1 MTRLQIDIETYSSTD
16 LIKCGVYRYVEAPDF
31 EILLFGFAY
40 DDEPVQVIDLTAF
53 EDIPDQV
60 LHDLTN
66 PSVTKAAYNA
76 NFERTCISKQYGIE
90 CDPLQWRCT
99 SVWALALGLPGNLA
113 GVAEVLK
120 LDAQKD
126 AKGKALIKY
135 FSVPCK
141 PTKTNGE
148 RTRNYPYHDPEKW
161 EEYKAYNLQDVV
173 VEREVRRKLERFP
186 IPEHEWKLWALDQ
199 RINDRGVRLDPVLF
213 QNAIACS
220 ELYKTRLVQEA
231 QELTGLDNTN
241 SLSQIKEWLAE
252 HGLETPD
259 GLSKDYMPGLL
270 DVAPDEDTRRMLEL
284 RQEMSKTSVDKYNA
298 MDRGMCADERARGL
312 LQFCGANRTWRW
324 AGRLIQVQNLPQ
336 NKFKDLALARKT
348 LRSGD
353 FELMEMLFGAPPF
366 VLSQLIRTA
375 FIPSDGCR
383 FIVSDFSAIEAR
395 VIAWLADEEWVLD
408 VFRGDGKIYE
418 ATAAQMFKVP
428 FETITKGHAN
438 YALRAKGKVATLACI
453 AKGQLVLTN
462 KGLVPIEEITT
473 NHQLWDGVSWV
484 SHDGVIDRGV
494 KEVFEYDGLIATGDH
509 TVWIEGSSR
518 PVRFEY
524 AAASGSRL
532 VESGLSWCGI
542 WLGGDYQS
550 GETVCKEKLAEPD
563 GANSML
569 LLRSRTVD
577 GLPQSDSGKVSGMPR
592 VFTTKENSALVGSPI
607 NCSKATMRESARS
620 AVLQL
625 RGPGHSVQLSINNG
639 SWPMD
644 DQESRATRTA
654 HGDRSEEQQWP
665 LRRREHSLGVADHE
679 LRKPE
684 NNGPVGMGSERVAL
698 CSNSSCKENQSRN
711 DERSDYRGCEE
722 SSSGQTEELA
732 GNRHEAR
739 VYDILN
745 SGPFNR
751 FTVSGKLVHNCGYQG
766 GPGALIAMGAVKG
779 GIAEEELPGLVR
791 QWRQA
796 NPNIVKLWYAAEE
809 AAVTAVQEKTTVKLA
824 HGVQYRYEAGVLFA
838 DLPSGRS
845 LAYVNPRIKP
855 EPKFNKEGLVFD
867 GMDQVKKK
875 WMSHRTYGGR
885 LVENLVQAIARDC
898 LAESMM
904 RVDAEGY
911 VIGMHV
917 HDEVVLDAPIG
928 TGSLEHVNNVMGQP
942 ISWAPGLPMRAA
954 GFETPFYCKD

>member
-1 MTRLQIDIETYSSTD
+1 MQLLCGRLILQIDLETYSSTD

-40 DDEPVQVIDLTAF
+40 GDDPVQVIDLTAF

-60 LHDLTN
+60 LHDLTD
-66 PSVTKAAYNA
+66 PSVTKTAYNA

-99 SVWALALGLPGNLA
+99 SVWALALGLPGHLA
-113 GVAEVLK
+113 AVAEVLK

-148 RTRNYPYHDPEKW
+148 RTRNYPHHDPEKW

-213 QNAIACS
+213 HQAITCD
-220 ELYKTRLVQEA
+220 ELYENRLVQEA
-231 QELTGLDNTN
+231 QELTGLDNPN
-241 SLSQIKEWLAE
+241 SLAQIKEWLAE
-252 HGLETPD
+252 HGLDTPD

-270 DVAPDEDTRRMLEL
+270 EAAPDDETRRMLEL

-298 MDRGMCADERARGL
+298 MNRGMCADERARGL

-336 NKFKDLALARKT
+336 NKFKDLALARET

-375 FIPSDGCR
+375 FIPSEGCR

-408 VFRGDGKIYE
+408 VFKEHGKIYE
-418 ATAAQMFKVP
+418 ATASNMFGVSFK
-428 FETITKGHAN
+428 TIVKGHAN
-438 YALRAKGKVATLACI
+438 YALRAKGKIATLACGFGGGPK
-453 AKGQLVLTN
+453 ALEVMDSKH
-462 KGLVPIEEITT
+462 EI
-473 NHQLWDGVSWV
+473 DP
-484 SHDGVIDRGV
+484 D
-494 KEVFEYDGLIATGDH
+494 EY
-509 TVWIEGSSR
+509 
-518 PVRFEY
+518 P
-524 AAASGSRL
+524 RL
-532 VESGLSWCGI
+532 V
-542 WLGGDYQS
+542 
-550 GETVCKEKLAEPD
+550 K
-563 GANSML
+563 
-569 LLRSRTVD
+569 
-577 GLPQSDSGKVSGMPR
+577 
-592 VFTTKENSALVGSPI
+592 
-607 NCSKATMRESARS
+607 
-620 AVLQL
+620 
-625 RGPGHSVQLSINNG
+625 
-639 SWPMD
+639 
-644 DQESRATRTA
+644 
-654 HGDRSEEQQWP
+654 
-665 LRRREHSLGVADHE
+665 
-679 LRKPE
+679 
-684 NNGPVGMGSERVAL
+684 
-698 CSNSSCKENQSRN
+698 
-711 DERSDYRGCEE
+711 
-722 SSSGQTEELA
+722 
-732 GNRHEAR
+732 
-739 VYDILN
+739 
-745 SGPFNR
+745 
-751 FTVSGKLVHNCGYQG
+751 
-766 GPGALIAMGAVKG
+766 
-779 GIAEEELPGLVR
+779 
-791 QWRQA
+791 QWRDA
-796 NPNIVKLWYAAEE
+796 NPNIRKLWYATED
-809 AAVTAVQEKTTVKLA
+809 AAVTAVREKTTVKLA
-824 HGVQYRYEAGVLFA
+824 HGVQYRYSNGMLFA

-855 EPKFNKEGLVFD
+855 EPKFNKDGLVFD

-911 VIGMHV
+911 VINMHV
-917 HDEVVLDAPIG
+917 HDELILDVPIG
-928 TGSLEHVNNVMGQP
+928 TGSLEHVNNVMGMP

-954 GFETPFYCKD
+954 GFECNFYMKD